1 MSRFDNMQ
9 NTAPVLEALRN
20 KNINVPRSKF
30 NFSCSKYFNGV
41 FGLLMPFDVIKTL
54 PGEDYDLAYDIMIEG
69 TNPLTRKLQT
79 GWRAYVHCYWQSDYD
94 VWEGSENYY
103 DKGRSGTI
111 ELEKPTMDFTVK
123 TGSET
128 TCQTDTLLSV
138 ADFFSL
144 PVGNKAGCS
153 NAPTIDEIFTLGSD
167 SKLPYREYLTK
178 DDKIDALP
186 FVKYQNICRSY
197 YMPSNILQ
205 DNKKILPDNIHH
217 MILPYSASSVRCLDY
232 DDPEG
237 ESYIFSSSQLKPDG
251 EYFVP
256 SAKSADSGEN
266 NYPLFLNAPHYRQI
280 KGDMFSTALPFADL
294 IRGDTPVIN
303 IADMVG
309 KIDWSDV
316 VAEDGANVSDGWVIG
331 LAQSNSKL
339 FTTRRASNRNSGN
352 GNFNVNW
359 SAENILDF
367 KSVSSDANVNSRL
380 KEILNSAKITGTSRA
395 VITLNNLRALE
406 AYTIF
411 AERMALTDG
420 SYNEMIRVQY
430 GVNPRHH
437 EYKPIYI
444 GGFYIDMLN
453 RDVTSQTETETQP
466 LGTVASKS
474 MGATSGSI
482 GHFYSRDWGH
492 IITVLSIVPDVVYT
506 QGIDRQWTTVHQ
518 IDEYFPILNN
528 LSPQMILNKEL
539 FHSGDASLDDDGFGW
554 TERFSEYK
562 SRQNRA
568 MGLIGAS
575 DGSTFALENGAR
587 IQRRLF
593 LEAPALNNEF
603 LTLSPKNVDMSVF
616 SSPVDVPFAIT
627 ANCYCKKVSPMPYI
641 TQPGGL
647 SPRG

>member
-153 NAPTIDEIFTLGSD
+153 NAPTIDEIFTLGSN
-167 SKLPYREYLTK
+167 SQLPYREYLTK

-256 SAKSADSGEN
+256 SAKSADSGET

-316 VAEDGANVSDGWVIG
+316 VNVSSTGTNTNV
-331 LAQSNSKL
+331 LNMSYNSQEERFYL
-339 FTTRRASNRNSGN
+339 VASNTNEASYPSIKAN
-352 GNFNVNW
+352 PELSTAMLNAFN
-359 SAENILDF
+359 
-367 KSVSSDANVNSRL
+367 R
-380 KEILNSAKITGTSRA
+380 AKITGTARA

-437 EYKPIYI
+437 EYKPVYI
-444 GGFYIDMLN
+444 GGFYLDMLN

-539 FHSGDASLDDDGFGW
+539 YHSGDASLDDDGFGW